1 LTAHWRNNLENGTM
15 QDSLDIALAACFFAA
30 FAVPAYS
37 YFVFPAML
45 YVLARLR
52 ATPFQHGLEH
62 EPPVTL
68 LISAYNEAGVIA
80 SKIENSLALDYPKE
94 KLQILV
100 LDDGSTDE
108 TAAIVAE
115 FVGRGITHVRVEGR
129 GGKNAAINEGWPLV
143 SGEIT
148 IFSDANSLYEPDAV
162 RKLVAWFADDRIG
175 CVCGELRYISADTG
189 SALGENLYW
198 RYEQYLKRLQSTM
211 GEVLVLNGSIFA
223 IRSALFQPLHPKI
236 ANDFQTPVF
245 VSAQG
250 KAIVYEPAAVA
261 VEKVAESAGD
271 EFGRKARIIAR
282 GFEGFFYY
290 LPTFRGIRLFQ
301 FISQKF
307 LRWMVWLAMLCMLA
321 TNVLLWD
328 QPMFRLLLGGQIAF
342 YTLALLG
349 PLLNRVRVPGISIP
363 YYFCI
368 INLGALVGFW
378 RYISRRQKASWE
390 PPASAR

>member
-1 LTAHWRNNLENGTM
+1 MNSQFQFGL
-15 QDSLDIALAACFFAA
+15 QIIFFLA

-37 YFVFPAML
+37 YFVFPAIL
-45 YVLARLR
+45 SVLARLR
-52 ATPFQHGLEH
+52 TKTFQVAAEYTPG
-62 EPPVTL
+62 VTL
-68 LISAYNEAGVIA
+68 LVSAYNEAAVLED
-80 SKIENSLALDYPKE
+80 KIENCLALDYPKD
-94 KLQILV
+94 KLRILV

-108 TAAIVAE
+108 TPEIATRYAAQGV
-115 FVGRGITHVRVEGR
+115 VHLRLEGR
-129 GGKNAAINEGWPLV
+129 GGKNAAINEAWPAV
-143 SGEIT
+143 DSEIAV
-148 IFSDANSLYEPDAV
+148 FSDANSMYERQAI
-162 RKLVAWFADDRIG
+162 RKLVAYFSDDRIG
-175 CVCGELRYISADTG
+175 CVCGELRYISSETG

-198 RYEQYLKRLQSTM
+198 KYEQYLKRLQSIM

-261 VEKVAESAGD
+261 VEKVAERAGD

-290 LPTFRGIRLFQ
+290 LPTFRGMRLFQ

-307 LRWMVWLAMLCMLA
+307 LRWMVWLAMIVMLA
-321 TNVLLWD
+321 TNALLLEL
-328 QPMFRLLLGGQIAF
+328 PMFRLLLGGQLAF
-342 YTLALLG
+342 YALAVLG

-378 RYISRRQKASWE
+378 RFISRRQKASWE